1 MTIEKSKITDYSKNI
16 SLNCVF
22 SLRTYTFSITR
33 IFSKMTIC
41 FFLKSEKKLQELYT
55 LISTPNKMWKSLVFR
70 LFYCIKKNLI
80 FVLCLASQIWD
91 LAEGKTNTMELAE
104 AIDNSDL
111 EAFGFTDDFIFE
123 LWGAITGIQTNIIQN
138 IQLFIRITSLKD
150 LKMIM
155 SIYANTF
162 F

>member
-1 MTIEKSKITDYSKNI
+1 
-16 SLNCVF
+16 
-22 SLRTYTFSITR
+22 
-33 IFSKMTIC
+33 
-41 FFLKSEKKLQELYT
+41 
-55 LISTPNKMWKSLVFR
+55 
-70 LFYCIKKNLI
+70 
-80 FVLCLASQIWD
+80 
-91 LAEGKTNTMELAE
+91 MELAE

-123 LWGAITGIQTNIIQN
+123 LWGAITGMQTNIIQN